1 MPIKMKKTEPTKEWL
16 DQSGR
21 FLFGK
26 YGPNRDS
33 VNDVGELAED
43 IAETDPGY
51 IRWIVDNVEDILE
64 IDRDILSQYLT
75 YAQRRR

>member
-1 MPIKMKKTEPTKEWL
+1 MAIKMKKEEPKEWL

-26 YGPNRDS
+26 YGPDKDNPK
-33 VNDVGELAED
+33 DVGEYAED
-43 IAETDPGY
+43 IAETDPQY
-51 IRWIVDNVEDILE
+51 IRWIVNDVEDIVE
-64 IDRDILSQYLT
+64 SDREVLAQYLT